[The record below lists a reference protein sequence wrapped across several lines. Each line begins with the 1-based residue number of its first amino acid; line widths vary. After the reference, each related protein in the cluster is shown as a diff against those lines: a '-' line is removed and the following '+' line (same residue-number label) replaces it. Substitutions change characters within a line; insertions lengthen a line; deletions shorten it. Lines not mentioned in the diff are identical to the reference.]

1 MTVKS
6 RSFVRHI
13 VSIAAVVMMYG
24 ALVFACA
31 DTKRINGEECIKSE
45 DCQSNIC
52 TGQKCTAAPPIL
64 DRDAGPADAPS
75 EATDGGDGGD
85 GGDAGSDAT
94 TNDATADASDA
105 NAG

>member
-6 RSFVRHI
+6 RSSVRHI

-31 DTKRINGEECIKSE
+31 DTKRINGEECIKSD
-45 DCQSNIC
+45 DCQSGIC
-52 TGQKCTAAPPIL
+52 SGQKCTAAPPIL
-64 DRDAGPADAPS
+64 VDRDAGLADAPS
-75 EATDGGDGGD
+75 EASDAGEGGEGGE
-85 GGDAGSDAT
+85 GGDAS

-105 NAG
+105 GAG

>member
-31 DTKRINGEECIKSE
+31 DTKRILGEECIKSD
-45 DCQSNIC
+45 DCQSGIC

-64 DRDAGPADAPS
+64 DHDAS
-75 EATDGGDGGD
+75 LT
-85 GGDAGSDAT
+85 SDAAPDAMT
-94 TNDATADASDA
+94 EGGEGGEAASDSSTNDSAAEAASDA
-105 NAG
+105 GAG